1 MLNQNKKTKFSHLR
15 RLFVLPS
22 TICVVLSFSIKTM
35 EVKASAIIRE
45 KFEKPSIANQT
56 VSDTIPKSKTSDL
69 KTPVYI
75 RNATKAYY
83 ERKKTDSEFMK
94 KNADNTREWRKKN
107 KEKHNEYQKQWIAK
121 QKELEKEKQESNIK
135 DLENNTN
142 TN

>member
-1 MLNQNKKTKFSHLR
+1 MSEKEEP
-15 RLFVLPS
+15 VL
-22 TICVVLSFSIKTM
+22 
-35 EVKASAIIRE
+35 
-45 KFEKPSIANQT
+45 
-56 VSDTIPKSKTSDL
+56 SKTSDL

-75 RNATKAYY
+75 RNANKAYY